1 MQTNALTT
9 PQITVVYYD
18 KETKRINN
26 KSVPQ
31 NAQLNVDF

>member
-9 PQITVVYYD
+9 PQITVYYD